1 MFEQV
6 KEILREYACVEEGLI
21 RADSHLQKDLLLNSL
36 DVVNVIVE
44 FEEVF
49 GIEVDEADIHSF
61 ATVSDVVLYI
71 ELKIQNPSWR
81 GVNA

>member
-6 KEILREYACVEEGLI
+6 KKILQEYACVEEGLI
-21 RADSHLQKDLLLNSL
+21 RPESHLQNDLFLNSL

-44 FEEVF
+44 FEEEF

-61 ATVSDVVLYI
+61 ATVSDVVNYI
-71 ELKIQNPSWR
+71 QAKTKSPSACT
-81 GVNA
+81 V